1 MLALGTD
8 SQIASERMTGTD
20 VRLELARIE
29 AKTQA
34 LAIRDES
41 AKLQKALE
49 KADVQSAS
57 AVASSLGLLDA
68 TNGKPKP
75 RVPESVSS
83 LMGAE
88 TGQIALWSFSPD
100 VQGNRTAAGLDTA
113 TPSMHVAPIH
123 RCIRAALAC
132 KARHH
137 YHAVQAVYV
146 LATLALALDL
156 NALVLM
162 MLAKVK
168 AVPKSKC
175 WQAGLCLCKE
185 QNMLSMMR
193 GKLTQF
199 LPASFAPE
207 KAKYKS
213 AIGVLLCPA

>member
-1 MLALGTD
+1 MF
-8 SQIASERMTGTD
+8 
-20 VRLELARIE
+20 
-29 AKTQA
+29 K
-34 LAIRDES
+34 AITLHACCTR
-41 AKLQKALE
+41 AF
-49 KADVQSAS
+49 
-57 AVASSLGLLDA
+57 
-68 TNGKPKP
+68 GK
-75 RVPESVSS
+75 
-83 LMGAE
+83 
-88 TGQIALWSFSPD
+88 
-100 VQGNRTAAGLDTA
+100 NRTWPVGLA
-113 TPSMHVAPIH
+113 WLSFCIH

-137 YHAVQAVYV
+137 YHSVQAVYV